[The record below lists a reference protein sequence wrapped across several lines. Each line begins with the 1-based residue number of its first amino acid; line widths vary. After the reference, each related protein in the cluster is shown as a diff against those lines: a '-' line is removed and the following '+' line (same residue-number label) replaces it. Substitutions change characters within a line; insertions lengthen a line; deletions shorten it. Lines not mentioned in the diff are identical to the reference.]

1 MLLGYLLWPPQ
12 FSEWTPPVSHD
23 LWPCLCPVLSTHGAS
38 TPSQDLILLGFS
50 LPVFPKLPSGL
61 SLVDNKVHTIL
72 GSSWL
77 GPVCPG
83 RLTPWLLTSCPI
95 SCLLKSFSHFQVPQ
109 GRVLFSDHSYEGFCE
124 DILYSL
130 PNSYNLLS
138 SKSLNFKAR
147 FCPFLTSLFWAN
159 YCTFPGSWFFFLNLI

>member
-61 SLVDNKVHTIL
+61 SLVDNESHTIL

-130 PNSYNLLS
+130 PNSYNLYHRNLWTL
-138 SKSLNFKAR
+138 K
-147 FCPFLTSLFWAN
+147 
-159 YCTFPGSWFFFLNLI
+159 PGSALSWPHYFGQIIVLFLGLDFFF